1 MLSRTRR
8 LRLSWIAWR
17 KSTSI
22 WYACLYF
29 IVASLT
35 LPLCRPR
42 IYLNLIMPC
51 LPKIRLV
58 LFVTIPREKIAMLL
72 YFVTVATS
80 LFIKVFHSNFQ
91 ATFFAHVSIDCYGVP
106 YIPEGQWLCRKC
118 TVSPENPVVSST
130 LKTMHYSLIHLQS
143 CILCPNEG
151 GAFKQTVLGD
161 WAHLLC
167 AIWIPETR
175 VANEVFME
183 PITGSDKIP
192 KQRWKLASF
201 SDPHSSHSFTIH
213 SRNAQYVEFVRLAR
227 AFNARRIHV
236 FWPSIQPVPV
246 RKGYSCP

>member
-1 MLSRTRR
+1 
-8 LRLSWIAWR
+8 
-17 KSTSI
+17 
-22 WYACLYF
+22 
-29 IVASLT
+29 
-35 LPLCRPR
+35 
-42 IYLNLIMPC
+42 
-51 LPKIRLV
+51 
-58 LFVTIPREKIAMLL
+58 MLL

-80 LFIKVFHSNFQ
+80 LFIKVTLTSEQ
-91 ATFFAHVSIDCYGVP
+91 LFFTHVSIDCYGVP

-130 LKTMHYSLIHLQS
+130 LKTMDHSLIHLQS

-151 GAFKQTVLGD
+151 GAFKQTVFGD

-201 SDPHSSHSFTIH
+201 SDPHSPHSFTIH
-213 SRNAQYVEFVRLAR
+213 SRNAQYVEFVRVH
-227 AFNARRIHV
+227 AFNARRIRV

-246 RKGYSCP
+246 GKGYSCP